1 MPKRLGINM
10 FEELKELLQAS
21 TAPMVLISGTG
32 IFLLTINARF
42 IHAVE
47 RTWKVNKEMEE
58 SSDDEVLK
66 EIIDIL
72 FKRCRLLRRSL
83 ELLVCSVISSGLLMV
98 AIFIATLSGYEV
110 KVIGISLL
118 ALSCLLIVASMII
131 LLLDV
136 ILSSKATM
144 LKIKK

>member
-1 MPKRLGINM
+1 M

-42 IHAVE
+42 IQAVE
-47 RTWKVNKEMEE
+47 RIWKVNKEMEE
-58 SSDDEVLK
+58 LSDDKVLQD
-66 EIIDIL
+66 IINIL

-98 AIFIATLSGYEV
+98 AILSATLFSLDV
-110 KVIGISLL
+110 KVLGIGLL
-118 ALSCLLIVASMII
+118 ALSCLLIVASMI
-131 LLLDV
+131 LLLMDV
-136 ILSSKATM
+136 ILSSRATM
-144 LKIKK
+144 LRLKKL

>member
-1 MPKRLGINM
+1 M

-42 IHAVE
+42 IQAVE
-47 RTWKVNKEMEE
+47 RIWKVNKEMED

-66 EIIDIL
+66 DIIEIL

-98 AIFIATLSGYEV
+98 AILSATLFGHDV

-144 LKIKK
+144 LKIKKI

>member
-1 MPKRLGINM
+1 M
-10 FEELKELLQAS
+10 FEELKQLLLAS

-42 IHAVE
+42 IQAVE
-47 RTWKVNKEMEE
+47 RIWRVNKELEE
-58 SSDDEVLK
+58 DPENHILR

-83 ELLVCSVISSGLLMV
+83 EMLVCSVISSGSLMI
-98 AIFIATLSGYEV
+98 AILTAALSGYNV
-110 KVIGISLL
+110 KVPGLILL
-118 ALSCLLIVASMII
+118 ALSCLLIVASMIL

-144 LKIKK
+144 LKIKKI

>member
-1 MPKRLGINM
+1 M

-42 IHAVE
+42 IQAVE
-47 RTWKVNKEMEE
+47 RIWKVNKELEE
-58 SSDDEVLK
+58 SSEDKVLHD
-66 EIIDIL
+66 IINIL

-98 AIFIATLSGYEV
+98 AILTASLSGYEV
-110 KVIGISLL
+110 KTIGIGLL
-118 ALSCLLIVASMII
+118 SLSCLLIVASMI
-131 LLLDV
+131 LLLMDV